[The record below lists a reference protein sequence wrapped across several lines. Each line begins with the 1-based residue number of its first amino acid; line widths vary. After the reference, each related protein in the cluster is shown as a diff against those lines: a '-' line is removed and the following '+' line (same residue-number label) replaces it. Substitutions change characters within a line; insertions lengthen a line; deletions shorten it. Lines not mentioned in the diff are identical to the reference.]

1 MKDLPQ
7 LISKWRSAIDP
18 VKIGS
23 ALEPA
28 WAAESAEEHIKL
40 LAEGVKSIQESIAK
54 LGDCARDVLSNA
66 SQDTDPEL
74 LPAYLVNYVWPEEA
88 KCFLLLL
95 RNVIFEQHKAVILAL
110 EEEVDQDSLVDLR
123 KRSQAKVEH
132 LATELSTFLEEE
144 VEGSVI
150 AELKG
155 DPKLVKKSIRRWR
168 LQKNPWPLYKEQI
181 SKIPLQCD
189 DLVKQHGAL
198 VEAMEHLLV
207 IRESVTEMVQRSR
220 KEISALRTV
229 SAHALKAIAEEAAK
243 KEAGRPASLALRLE
257 QEEVQVQ
264 LTPHLANYQ
273 ATAEYRVGELPEKL
287 SMALEARAG
296 MLVVNECNLHRRA
309 EQWLESGI
317 LPLLYEI
324 WEITESE
331 CSGMKMAILNVHNR
345 VALMVADDATKK
357 VDLSKLELDATI
369 QVFMPTLDNSE
380 RELELLERLVRRRLN
395 LEFKIGPLF
404 SGGRSFISGAAPS
417 TFEQFN
423 RNKLLRDA
431 QKWSQKQVRR
441 VRNFIR
447 LVEQEESLSTS
458 EKCVRYIQSR
468 QGEDS
473 DSQYA
478 GIFLTRGYI
487 GESFCVGRED
497 EIAHFAR
504 VASQWEKGYRGSVCI
519 TGKRLSGKS
528 LFGELVA
535 HRFFPESTIRIAP
548 GETIRIEGRRI
559 TLGSDLD
566 KALTDIRKITL
577 NNRPLIWIDDL
588 ELWQDPAIP
597 LNQNVRALRRF
608 LDNYS
613 TDMFFMVSMGNWL
626 RAYLDRF
633 HPLDRLFQSEIN
645 LDKMGAA
652 NIREAIW
659 VRHTATNRRLVD
671 QEGREL
677 TPQQVSRLTKRIY
690 RASEGVVGDALNY
703 WSAST
708 LSGEDNTVTNAF
720 SDNYSLPDFVTPE
733 SGLILAY
740 IMLQKRSQEYH
751 LRKYFGPTFPDKYA
765 PVLKRLI
772 SVGILE
778 RQLDHSLE
786 INKLV
791 VTELGSML
799 EYHEHLQYQRWKS

>member
-7 LISKWRSAIDP
+7 LISNWKSAIDP
-18 VKIGS
+18 VTIGS
-23 ALEPA
+23 ALESA
-28 WAAESAEEHIKL
+28 WAAESVEEHFKL
-40 LAEGVKSIQESIAK
+40 LAEGVQALQEIIVK
-54 LGDCARDVLSNA
+54 LGDEAQEVLENA
-66 SQDTDPEL
+66 SQDTDPKL
-74 LPAYLVNYVWPEEA
+74 LPAYVANYLWPDQA

-95 RNVIFEQHKAVILAL
+95 RNVIFEQHKAAILVM
-110 EEEVDQDSLVDLR
+110 EGEVDQESLTDLR
-123 KRSQAKVEH
+123 ERSRKKVNEM
-132 LATELSTFLEEE
+132 AEEFAFSLNE
-144 VEGSVI
+144 ESEKSVI
-150 AELKG
+150 SELLA
-155 DPKLVKKSIRRWR
+155 DPKSVKKSIRAWR
-168 LQKNPWPLYKEQI
+168 LQKNPWPLYREQI
-181 SKIPLQCD
+181 EEIPVQCD
-189 DLVKQHGAL
+189 DLVKQHISLA
-198 VEAMEHLLV
+198 EAMGHLAAV
-207 IRESVTEMVQRSR
+207 RDAVMDMVQRSR
-220 KEISALRTV
+220 KEVSLLR
-229 SAHALKAIAEEAAK
+229 SIADHALTAISEESGK
-243 KEAGRPASLALRLE
+243 KEAGRPASLATRLE
-257 QEEVQVQ
+257 QEEMQVQ
-264 LTPHLANYQ
+264 LVPHLTNVQ
-273 ATAEYRVGELPEKL
+273 STSEHHIGQLPEKL
-287 SMALEARAG
+287 ALALEAKAG
-296 MLVVNECNLHRRA
+296 MLVVHECNPHRRA

-331 CSGMKMAILNVHNR
+331 SNGMKMAILNVHNR
-345 VALMVADDATKK
+345 VALMVGDDVSKK
-357 VDLSKLELDATI
+357 ADLSKLDLDVAIKVFLPTI
-369 QVFMPTLDNSE
+369 DSSE
-380 RELELLERLVRRRLN
+380 KELELLERLVRRRLN
-395 LEFKIGPLF
+395 LEFKIGPVF
-404 SGGRSFISGAAPS
+404 KGGRSFISGVAPS

-423 RNKLLRDA
+423 RNKLLRDV
-431 QKWSQKQVRR
+431 QEWSRKQVRR

-468 QGEDS
+468 QGEGS
-473 DSQYA
+473 DSQYE

-504 VASQWEKGYRGSVCI
+504 VAGQWEKGYRGSVCL

-535 HRFFPESTIRIAP
+535 HRFFPEKTIRIAP

-559 TLGSDLD
+559 TLGRDLD
-566 KALTDIRKITL
+566 KALTEIRKITL
-577 NNRPLIWIDDL
+577 NDRPLIWIDDL
-588 ELWQDPAIP
+588 ELWQDPSFP

-613 TDMFFMVSMGNWL
+613 TDMFFLVSMGNWM

-677 TPQQVSRLTKRIY
+677 TPQQVTRVTNRIY
-690 RASEGVVGDALNY
+690 RASDGVVGDALNY

-708 LSGEDNTVTNAF
+708 LSGENNTVTNAF
-720 SDNYSLPDFVTPE
+720 SDTYSLPDFITPE
-733 SGLILAY
+733 SGMILSY

-751 LRKYFGPTFPDKYA
+751 LRKYFGPAFPDKYA

-791 VTELGSML
+791 VNELGTLL